1 MKTARIK
8 KIVNLSMF
16 ILLWFPSTAQTIEKF
31 SIDNGGASTTN
42 GNIQVLYTIGEV
54 HVQEVNMPTIKLS
67 EGFIN
72 TDSKIN
78 ILPKL
83 ILQGPTLNPETE
95 GLMNDDLRAL
105 GYLPTISPFL
115 DSASCNPS
123 VFNTTGNNAIVDWVW
138 VELRAENDN
147 QKLINAR
154 SALLQRDGDVVD
166 LDGVSKLQMTA
177 SPQHYFV
184 VVNHR
189 NHLGA
194 MTNTTVQLNHTPTV
208 VDFTNSG
215 LATYS
220 SNAQVQLN
228 NGTMALWAGDSNGW
242 NRIRFLGSDNGAT
255 AIKDYVLADPNN
267 GFGSITYSALG
278 YLNSDLDLNGSSKFV
293 GPQNDTNIIRDIVL
307 SHPAN
312 GFGSPTY
319 TIMETVPE
327 QN

>member
-1 MKTARIK
+1 
-8 KIVNLSMF
+8 
-16 ILLWFPSTAQTIEKF
+16 
-31 SIDNGGASTTN
+31 
-42 GNIQVLYTIGEV
+42 
-54 HVQEVNMPTIKLS
+54 
-67 EGFIN
+67 
-72 TDSKIN
+72 
-78 ILPKL
+78 
-83 ILQGPTLNPETE
+83 
-95 GLMNDDLRAL
+95 
-105 GYLPTISPFL
+105 
-115 DSASCNPS
+115 
-123 VFNTTGNNAIVDWVW
+123 
-138 VELRAENDN
+138 
-147 QKLINAR
+147 
-154 SALLQRDGDVVD
+154 
-166 LDGVSKLQMTA
+166 
-177 SPQHYFV
+177 
-184 VVNHR
+184 
-189 NHLGA
+189 

-215 LATYS
+215 LATYG

-255 AIKDYVLADPNN
+255 AIKDYVLGDPNN